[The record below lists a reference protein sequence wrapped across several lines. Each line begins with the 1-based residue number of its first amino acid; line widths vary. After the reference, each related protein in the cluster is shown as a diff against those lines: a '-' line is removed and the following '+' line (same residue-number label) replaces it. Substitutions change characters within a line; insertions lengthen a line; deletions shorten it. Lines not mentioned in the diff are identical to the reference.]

1 MPLEISLP
9 TGESDDSIKAFDP
22 CNVSV
27 NPLFVPAFSNISYS
41 FGYLGNE
48 NEFPSRFSS
57 SVTLG

>member
-1 MPLEISLP
+1 MPA
-9 TGESDDSIKAFDP
+9 GGSDDSIKAIDP